1 MSRLFPSGPWELVVR
16 PYGQHRV
23 VDRNGQH
30 VASLDRD
37 EPKISALIVHSPVLL
52 AAARGVLNVREQAEE
67 SEMDEALDAL
77 EEALLEEDLNNC
89 TQ

>member
-1 MSRLFPSGPWELVVR
+1 MSRPFPNGPWELVVR

-37 EPKISALIVHSPVLL
+37 EPKISALIVHSPALL
-52 AAARGVLNVREQAEE
+52 AAARGVLNAWETQRRVEIK
-67 SEMDEALDAL
+67 EALGAL
-77 EEALLEEDLNNC
+77 EEALNNC